1 MKKKRWK
8 NRKNREKEKGVQ
20 AEKNKALRKKKEV
33 EKEKV
38 KEAELWKRLKNVN
51 DKFRKFKNAKKMQN
65 IKNNTKIIL

>member
-1 MKKKRWK
+1 M
-8 NRKNREKEKGVQ
+8 Q

-51 DKFRKFKNAKKMQN
+51 DKFRKFKNVKKMQN

>member
-1 MKKKRWK
+1 M
-8 NRKNREKEKGVQ
+8 Q

-38 KEAELWKRLKNVN
+38 KEAELWRRLKNVN